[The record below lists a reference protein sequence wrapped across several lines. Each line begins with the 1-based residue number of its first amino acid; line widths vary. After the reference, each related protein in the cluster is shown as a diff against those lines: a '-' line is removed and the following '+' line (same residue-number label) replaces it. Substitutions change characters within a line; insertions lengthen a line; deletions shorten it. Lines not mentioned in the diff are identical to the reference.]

1 MALKLDYKFLSKLS
15 YGKAMELVNNL
26 PELDGGM
33 CSEIG
38 GVIYVVKGA
47 DESFADDLNLLCR
60 EDLSSVYIAF
70 YKGCIF
76 GGVVFGV
83 LGDR

>member
-1 MALKLDYKFLSKLS
+1 MALKLDYKFVSKLS
-15 YGKAMELVNNL
+15 FGDALDYVNNL
-26 PELDGGM
+26 DELDGGM

-47 DESFADDLNLLCR
+47 DESYADDMSLLCR
-60 EDLSSVYIAF
+60 DDVSSIYTAF

-76 GGVVFGV
+76 GGVLFGI